1 MIHRILQDPPLGPS
15 AGPQRKPRI
24 DNSFPMSLLGCAKP
38 GKTININKNRLFSA
52 LAARILFKI
61 QNRTPRKTKEH
72 PRNPSNCPNNRPDLN
87 RVLVCLL
94 IAGPNYRRRRH
105 RFPCEFARSL
115 RKQHPVGRAGTP
127 AISKIAAYINGTWVI
142 DVDGSLSMTGRE
154 RRLTVSELA
163 SHALGQ
169 TISRFVHLEMRSK
182 MPTMQLDRRTFLRGS
197 GVALALPLLA
207 RAQTRETNPM
217 RMVCIGNPPG
227 MLPEAFFPIRPGAD
241 YETPELL
248 KPLEKHKKDFTVF
261 SHPDHDAAG
270 GHRAVHSFLSGIK
283 DRDASAWPARNI
295 SIDQRAAEFAGAR
308 TRFPSIVAS
317 VGGAEGDMAPK
328 MSWTRNGVNVPPVTK
343 ASDLFRALF
352 LEDDPESRKRIAAG
366 YDVNGNR
373 ANFLYLRARRGY

>member
-94 IAGPNYRRRRH
+94 IAGPNYRRRRQ

-127 AISKIAAYINGTWVI
+127 AISKIAAFVNGTWAI
-142 DVDGSLSMTGRE
+142 DVDASLSMTGRE

-163 SHALGQ
+163 SHALDKP
-169 TISRFVHLEMRSK
+169 FRSLF
-182 MPTMQLDRRTFLRGS
+182 TLR
-197 GVALALPLLA
+197 
-207 RAQTRETNPM
+207 
-217 RMVCIGNPPG
+217 
-227 MLPEAFFPIRPGAD
+227 
-241 YETPELL
+241 
-248 KPLEKHKKDFTVF
+248 
-261 SHPDHDAAG
+261 
-270 GHRAVHSFLSGIK
+270 
-283 DRDASAWPARNI
+283 
-295 SIDQRAAEFAGAR
+295 
-308 TRFPSIVAS
+308 
-317 VGGAEGDMAPK
+317 
-328 MSWTRNGVNVPPVTK
+328 
-343 ASDLFRALF
+343 
-352 LEDDPESRKRIAAG
+352 
-366 YDVNGNR
+366 
-373 ANFLYLRARRGY
+373 